1 VPKILFCLLIAVG
14 MMFSCRTE
22 KKTRLTTID
31 ILHGL
36 KTEKEFRLSEFVRDV
51 EYVKLETSK
60 ECIFPFA
67 TFSVGGKYILAVNH
81 NDPEQIFLFDREGKF
96 IRKIGGK
103 GKGPFEYTSLTTVV
117 ADPEE
122 TYILVNDY
130 QRDIILKY
138 DFGGEVI
145 RSYKYKEKLD
155 GEVSDILVKSSQE
168 IYFRIDYPRLEKKN
182 FYLIRKMD
190 GEFNQID
197 SLLPVNT
204 SLLQGNGFFWGGSD
218 FYLNNGSIQ
227 FRQFS
232 FDTLF
237 GESKVGLVPR
247 FIFPIGADHLP
258 GPYLVSGLHKQM
270 GEYTSINSFTELTG
284 YLILNARI
292 TPKRGGVMIYN
303 KSSGEICI
311 LKKYPPCP
319 PDTLRRRYIINDV
332 DGLINPNFISG
343 KNGLFVVSH
352 QIVDLKEQLESNCQE
367 IKEIKFPEKRQEFI
381 DLINASKEDDNPILQ
396 IFHLKL

>member
-1 VPKILFCLLIAVG
+1 MSRPVISIFCSLLILA
-14 MMFSCRTE
+14 SCRPE
-22 KKTRLTTID
+22 KKTSLTTID
-31 ILHGL
+31 ILDGL
-36 KTEKEFRLSEFVRDV
+36 KTETEFLLSEMVKDV

-67 TFSVGGKYILAVNH
+67 SFSVGGKYILAVNH
-81 NDPEQIFLFDREGKF
+81 NDPEQIFLFDRKGKF

-103 GKGPFEYTSLTTVV
+103 GKGPLEYTSLTTVV

-138 DFGGEVI
+138 DFDGKVI
-145 RSYKYKEKLD
+145 SSYKYKEKLD
-155 GEVSDILVKSSQE
+155 GEVSDIVVKNSRE
-168 IYFRIDYPRLEKKN
+168 IYFRIDYPRLEKKK

-197 SLLPVNT
+197 SLFPVNT

-237 GESKVGLVPR
+237 GESNGKLVPR

-284 YLILNARI
+284 YIILNTRI

-303 KSSGEICI
+303 KSSGEIFM

-319 PDTLRRRYIINDV
+319 PDTLRRRYIINDI
-332 DGLINPNFISG
+332 DGWINPNYISG
-343 KNGLFVVSH
+343 KNGLFVVSQ
-352 QIVDLKEQLESNCQE
+352 QIIDLKEKLDTHCPEVTG
-367 IKEIKFPEKRQEFI
+367 IKFPAKRQE
-381 DLINASKEDDNPILQ
+381 LINLVKASKEEDNPILQ
-396 IFHLKL
+396 IFHLK